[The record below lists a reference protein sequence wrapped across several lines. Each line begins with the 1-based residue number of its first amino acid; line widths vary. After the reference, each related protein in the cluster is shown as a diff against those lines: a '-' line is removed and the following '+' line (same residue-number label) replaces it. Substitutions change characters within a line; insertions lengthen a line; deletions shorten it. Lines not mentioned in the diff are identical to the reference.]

1 MKSVGLWTTDACGG
15 LLLRL
20 GYWHSDPAAAIS
32 TLKLTLGHIVILL
45 VKPLLMKKL
54 RKSTSASEPENV
66 PPTPPRRS
74 MAMAKQPR
82 KFLALLNSQRI
93 DPINEIFLV
102 QRSHAGPHALIHCQV
117 KAFTTNCNIVYVKT
131 LSVSLPQKNT
141 QIEGYLVT
149 SVTTQ
154 SALNAVSCSLLSQLL
169 MSKSVLIA
177 SRWPPER
184 NQNWI
189 NSMTTSFPKVP
200 LVVLFECR
208 ENILTNLDRFMY
220 LSVLEPEATS

>member
-1 MKSVGLWTTDACGG
+1 MKLVGLWTTDACGG

-117 KAFTTNCNIVYVKT
+117 KAFTTNCNIVCEDPLCITAAEEYADRGVFSNQCDHT
-131 LSVSLPQKNT
+131 IST
-141 QIEGYLVT
+141 Q
-149 SVTTQ
+149 
-154 SALNAVSCSLLSQLL
+154 CSQLFPTISAFDVKECL
-169 MSKSVLIA
+169 NSK
-177 SRWPPER
+177 
-184 NQNWI
+184 
-189 NSMTTSFPKVP
+189 
-200 LVVLFECR
+200 
-208 ENILTNLDRFMY
+208 
-220 LSVLEPEATS
+220 